1 MSPDRSARRRA
12 PTLAGIGI
20 RIGFVAV
27 LALVAAN
34 AFLAWIALGAVETR
48 LEPVIKDKA
57 HVLARSI
64 ANDLNTA
71 VRLDI
76 PVEGLR
82 GVDAYLED
90 LLTDHPEVAYLAV
103 TDAEGKVLF
112 SAEAGEGVDVSSHPF
127 AANAG
132 AFVSIGSD
140 YNIAHPLV
148 HGGKRVGHAM
158 VGIDRRY
165 VRNTMAGIFTDIGIS
180 LCVAILIVLE
190 LTLLVLSLTVAR
202 SIGLMRRL
210 MHAVSEGD
218 FSASIAS
225 RGRDDL
231 ARVIDAMNGIN
242 TEINRRFRALVAA
255 GGTVERLREGR
266 VFAEAGAYRP
276 VQVLRAG
283 DVQYPLFFFIFGVEL
298 SRPFFPLFVR
308 DLYDPS
314 LGIDAS
320 IAIAMP
326 MSVWVVAMLFTT
338 PLAPTL
344 IRRLGTRNTLLLGM
358 APTSVGLIATAFATG
373 FVELIAW
380 RCVTAAGFGLVTA
393 AILVRLAITAPERR
407 RALNIGVFVTATGGG
422 SICATAIGGILAER
436 LGYENTFIVGA
447 TIVFVAMTITF
458 GFLSSEE
465 GVGTRVGAQ
474 VHRRRFGIYGSPRFM
489 TFMALSA
496 LPSRTVL
503 TGFLFFLVP
512 LYLDSLDFGRG
523 GHRAHHD
530 GLFPGAAGHEPGG
543 GADSRQ
549 VSEPRHVDR
558 RWRDFGCG
566 GLPVVRFHDRRPVA
580 GLRRRADRA
589 RPVLCDDAASR
600 CSADLFQVRN
610 GSLRHRPGHGGL
622 PGGGARRQHCRPAA
636 CREHRRFCRAAVC
649 RPAARL
655 RHSGHDAAAGP
666 AADRRGV
673 YPPALTIAS
682 IRTGPEP
689 ASASRYALRKAAG
702 VSARKA
708 AMPKPS
714 ASRVASMGGSRKS
727 IPIGASLS

>member
-1 MSPDRSARRRA
+1 MSPERSGRQRA
-12 PTLAGIGI
+12 PTLAGVGV

-27 LALVAAN
+27 AALVAAN

-64 ANDLNTA
+64 ANDLYTA

-76 PVEGLR
+76 PVQGLR
-82 GVDAYLED
+82 GVDAYLDD

-103 TDAEGKVLF
+103 TDAGGNVLF
-112 SAEAGEGVDVSSHPF
+112 SAEADEGVEVSSHPL

-132 AFVSIGSD
+132 TFVSIGSD

-148 HGGKRVGHAM
+148 HDGQQVGHAM

-218 FSASIAS
+218 FSASIAT

-242 TEINRRFRALVAA
+242 TEINRRFRELVAA
-255 GGTVERLREGR
+255 GGAVERLREGR

-308 DLYDPS
+308 DLYDPA

-326 MSVWVVAMLFTT
+326 MSVWVIAMLFTT

-373 FVELIAW
+373 FIELIAW

-447 TIVFVAMTITF
+447 TIVFVAMTITY

-465 GVGTRVGAQ
+465 GVGTSVGTPA
-474 VHRRRFGIYGSPRFM
+474 HRRRLGIYGSVRFM

-512 LYLDSLDFGRG
+512 LYLDSLDFG
-523 GHRAHHD
+523 
-530 GLFPGAAGHEPGG
+530 GAAIGRTMMVYFLVLLVMNQ
-543 GADSRQ
+543 AAA
-549 VSEPRHVDR
+549 
-558 RWRDFGCG
+558 
-566 GLPVVRFHDRRPVA
+566 LI
-580 GLRRRADRA
+580 ADR
-589 RPVLCDDAASR
+589 
-600 CSADLFQVRN
+600 FQN
-610 GSLRHRPGHGGL
+610 HGML
-622 PGGGARRQHCRPAA
+622 IVVGGIS
-636 CREHRRFCRAAVC
+636 V
-649 RPAARL
+649 
-655 RHSGHDAAAGP
+655 AAGCLLFVSTTD
-666 AADRRGV
+666 ALLLACGV
-673 YPPALTIAS
+673 ALIGLGQSFVMT
-682 IRTGPEP
+682 PQ
-689 ASASRYALRKAAG
+689 
-702 VSARKA
+702 
-708 AMPKPS
+708 
-714 ASRVASMGGSRKS
+714 VAVL
-727 IPIGASLS
+727 PLSLIHI

>member
-140 YNIAHPLV
+140 FNIAHPLV
-148 HGGKRVGHAM
+148 HGGKQVGHAM

-474 VHRRRFGIYGSPRFM
+474 AHRKRFGIYGSPRFM

-512 LYLDSLDFGRG
+512 LYLDSLDFG
-523 GHRAHHD
+523 
-530 GLFPGAAGHEPGG
+530 GAAIGRTMMVYFLVLLVMNQAAALIADRFQNHGMLIVVGG
-543 GADSRQ
+543 ISVAAGCLLFVSTTDALLLACGVALIGLGQSFVMTPQ
-549 VSEPRHVDR
+549 VAALPTYFRSETEA
-558 RWRDFGCG
+558 FGTG
-566 GLPVVRFHDRRPVA
+566 PVTAAFRVVERAGSIAGPLLAGSIVAFA
-580 GLRRRADRA
+580 GLQHAGRLLGYGIAATTLLLALLLAVGVFTRRR
-589 RPVLCDDAASR
+589 
-600 CSADLFQVRN
+600 
-610 GSLRHRPGHGGL
+610 
-622 PGGGARRQHCRPAA
+622 
-636 CREHRRFCRAAVC
+636 
-649 RPAARL
+649 
-655 RHSGHDAAAGP
+655 
-666 AADRRGV
+666 
-673 YPPALTIAS
+673 
-682 IRTGPEP
+682 
-689 ASASRYALRKAAG
+689 
-702 VSARKA
+702 
-708 AMPKPS
+708 
-714 ASRVASMGGSRKS
+714 
-727 IPIGASLS
+727 

>member
-12 PTLAGIGI
+12 PTLAGIGV

-64 ANDLNTA
+64 ANDLYTA

-148 HGGKRVGHAM
+148 HGGRQVGHAM

-512 LYLDSLDFGRG
+512 LYLDSLDFG
-523 GHRAHHD
+523 
-530 GLFPGAAGHEPGG
+530 GAAIGRTMMVYFLVLLVMNQAAALIADRFQNHGMLIVVGG
-543 GADSRQ
+543 ISVAAGCLLFVSTTDALLLACGVALIGLGQSFVMTPQ
-549 VSEPRHVDR
+549 VAVLPTYFRSETEA
-558 RWRDFGCG
+558 FGTG
-566 GLPVVRFHDRRPVA
+566 PVTAAFRVVERAGSIAGPLLAGSIVAFA
-580 GLRRRADRA
+580 GLQHAGRLLGYGIAVTTLLLALLLVVGVFTRRR
-589 RPVLCDDAASR
+589 
-600 CSADLFQVRN
+600 
-610 GSLRHRPGHGGL
+610 
-622 PGGGARRQHCRPAA
+622 
-636 CREHRRFCRAAVC
+636 
-649 RPAARL
+649 
-655 RHSGHDAAAGP
+655 
-666 AADRRGV
+666 
-673 YPPALTIAS
+673 
-682 IRTGPEP
+682 
-689 ASASRYALRKAAG
+689 
-702 VSARKA
+702 
-708 AMPKPS
+708 
-714 ASRVASMGGSRKS
+714 
-727 IPIGASLS
+727 

>member
-64 ANDLNTA
+64 ANDLYTA
-71 VRLDI
+71 VSLDI

-148 HGGKRVGHAM
+148 HGGTQVGHAM

-465 GVGTRVGAQ
+465 GVGTRVGAPA
-474 VHRRRFGIYGSPRFM
+474 HRRRLGIYGSPRFM

-512 LYLDSLDFGRG
+512 LYLDSLDFG
-523 GHRAHHD
+523 
-530 GLFPGAAGHEPGG
+530 GAAIGRTMMVYFLVLLVMNQAAALIADRFQNHGMLIVVGG
-543 GADSRQ
+543 ISVAAGCLLFVSTTDALLLACGVALIGLGQSFVMTPQ
-549 VSEPRHVDR
+549 VAVLPTYFRSETEA
-558 RWRDFGCG
+558 FGTG
-566 GLPVVRFHDRRPVA
+566 PVTAAFRVVERAGSIAGPLLAGSIVAFA
-580 GLRRRADRA
+580 GLQHAGRLLGYGIAVTTLLLALLLVVGVFTRRR
-589 RPVLCDDAASR
+589 
-600 CSADLFQVRN
+600 
-610 GSLRHRPGHGGL
+610 
-622 PGGGARRQHCRPAA
+622 
-636 CREHRRFCRAAVC
+636 
-649 RPAARL
+649 
-655 RHSGHDAAAGP
+655 
-666 AADRRGV
+666 
-673 YPPALTIAS
+673 
-682 IRTGPEP
+682 
-689 ASASRYALRKAAG
+689 
-702 VSARKA
+702 
-708 AMPKPS
+708 
-714 ASRVASMGGSRKS
+714 
-727 IPIGASLS
+727 